1 MKGEW
6 LFIYQN
12 NIRHESV
19 PFIPVL
25 AICVIVS
32 IWCGEGDIEILLIR
46 ELSGVCVIVAAAE
59 SEQTKRCS
67 G

>member
-6 LFIYQN
+6 LCIYQN

-25 AICVIVS
+25 AIHVIVS
-32 IWCGEGDIEILLIR
+32 IRCGEGDIEILLIR
-46 ELSGVCVIVAAAE
+46 ELCGVSVIVAATE